1 MGVCVKGALE
11 WFHGTERDT
20 KKEAKQNVAR
30 KAIRRIPL
38 DDLPIPKPRLPTMG
52 SPSKKK
58 RCHNTILGCCG
69 MVRGGGVPSM
79 GTQHGEDR

>member
-38 DDLPIPKPRLPTMG
+38 DDLPIPKPRLPTTG
-52 SPSKKK
+52 HPSKKK
-58 RCHNTILGCCG
+58 RCHNAILGLLRDG
-69 MVRGGGVPSM
+69 ERRR
-79 GTQHGEDR
+79 GTQHGYPAWGG